1 MAKKNGGGVAVAKAP
16 VKKATQKT
24 APRPPKPETF
34 SWICPC
40 LASKDPAAAIKFYTK
55 AFGLTC
61 REQKPGKDGK
71 IMHAE
76 LTYHDQVIMLGLDS
90 KECPSYEEG
99 KRGLGTTLYLYHEN
113 VDQLAKKAKAAGATI
128 KQDVTNQFWG
138 DRTVH
143 IVDPDGY
150 SWMFATNVGECDME
164 HCGC

>member
-24 APRPPKPETF
+24 TRPPKPETF
-34 SWICPC
+34 SWVVPC

-55 AFGLTC
+55 ALGLVC
-61 REQKPGKDGK
+61 REQIPGPDGR

-90 KECPSYEEG
+90 KECPNYEEG
-99 KRGLGTTLYLYHEN
+99 KRGLGTCMYLYHEN

-128 KQDVTNQFWG
+128 KQDVTDQFWG
-138 DRTVH
+138 DRTVL
-143 IVDPDGY
+143 ITDPDGY
-150 SWMFATNVGECDME
+150 QWMFATNVGECNMD
-164 HCGC
+164 HCNH